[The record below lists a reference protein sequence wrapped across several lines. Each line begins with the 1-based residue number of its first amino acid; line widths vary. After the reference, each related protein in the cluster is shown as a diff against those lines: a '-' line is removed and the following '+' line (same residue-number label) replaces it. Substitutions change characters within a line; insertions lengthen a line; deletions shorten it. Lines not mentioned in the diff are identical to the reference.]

1 LLGSWIS
8 TIAKGL
14 ELPDAKDA
22 HVLADAI
29 KAGAQVIVTF
39 DKRDFSREA
48 LEEFDI
54 EAQHPDDFILYQKE
68 ERSLVAIA
76 PRWLR
81 GRQRCGAFASH
92 IAPKT
97 ICLFVG
103 VIRPEVRGRS
113 DR

>member
-1 LLGSWIS
+1 MTNDPGDRHV
-8 TIAKGL
+8 IAAPVKC
-14 ELPDAKDA
+14 
-22 HVLADAI
+22 
-29 KAGAQVIVTF
+29 GAEAIVTF
-39 DKRDFSREA
+39 NLRHFPDTA
-48 LEEFDI
+48 LDTWNI